1 MTLLEKITNNQ
12 LVEPNLYK
20 LCTGCDSIL
29 TKEANICPICHQYKL
44 EEDPLKV
51 LEGIMV
57 VYQRRLDGTTTIPE
71 YDDEIIFEVDEEPE
85 QEERL

>member
-1 MTLLEKITNNQ
+1 
-12 LVEPNLYK
+12 
-20 LCTGCDSIL
+20 
-29 TKEANICPICHQYKL
+29 
-44 EEDPLKV
+44 
-51 LEGIMV
+51 MV